1 MNFTWYLS
9 DSNLKQLN
17 LRGEEE
23 KEKGGNPSY
32 HSLTINNSIFYQ
44 QDLLLATVTHDLKAP
59 LVSVIYY
66 TKLLQNEISDKKEG
80 NINEYLDIIECNS
93 ILLQNLV
100 MDIQDLSQIK

>member
-1 MNFTWYLS
+1 MCV
-9 DSNLKQLN
+9 LN
-17 LRGEEE
+17 DITSEINQCKWLEEISQY
-23 KEKGGNPSY
+23 K
-32 HSLTINNSIFYQ
+32 
-44 QDLLLATVTHDLKAP
+44 DLLLATVTHDLKAP